1 MKEYG
6 RKIVII
12 GAYVAGA
19 ILLDL
24 ASGYFVLQTG
34 LAICYPPAGLYLA
47 VILLL
52 GWKSLPLAFL
62 NPFFSILVTLHDPSI
77 PFAAAIGIGMASMI
91 SPALILAA
99 LRRLTPS
106 GDYFNGLRKTAIFAG
121 TILASVAVESLV
133 ASFVY
138 ILSGLA
144 GPGMFWINA
153 VGWWISNVIPMLTLT
168 PILLLVNHPVVE
180 RPKWWRGQLGLLA
193 LMVAFLAPLTVLMGL
208 IPGGTHSIT
217 RLYIALLPILIGAL
231 GGGIFGGVWASLWVT
246 FSVLALAPTYLVNPY
261 LVIEAQF
268 FLLLSNLIGMV
279 TGTIVTDRSLTEA
292 RLRESEQRYR
302 QLSVDLE
309 GRVAQRTAQ
318 LENKNRELET
328 FAYAVSHDLK
338 APLRGIDGYSS
349 LLLDS
354 SEDKLDQEEKLFLQ
368 NIRQAV
374 GHMSQLIEDL
384 LAYSRLERSPSIRE
398 DVNLAAIIEEMLSE
412 RQLEIEA
419 RPVSLHL
426 DLQCQHILAEP
437 ESLSQALRNLIDNAF
452 KFTQAVDTPLIEIGS
467 KNPDQV
473 VIIWVKDNGIGFD
486 MQYSERIFDMFQ
498 RLHRVEEYSGTG
510 IGLALVRKAMHRM
523 NGRAWAESAP
533 GYGATFFLEIPQKQ
547 R

>member
-1 MKEYG
+1 MKETG
-6 RKIVII
+6 HKIVLI
-12 GAYVAGA
+12 GAYVVGA

-34 LAICYPPAGLYLA
+34 LAICYPPAGLYMA

-52 GWKSLPLAFL
+52 GWKALPLAFL
-62 NPFFSILVTLHDPSI
+62 NPFFSVLVTLHDPSI
-77 PFAAAIGIGMASMI
+77 PFLAALGIGLASMI
-91 SPALILAA
+91 SPTLILAT
-99 LRRLTPS
+99 LRRLAPS
-106 GDYFNGLRKTAIFAG
+106 GDYFNGLSKTAIFAG
-121 TILASVAVESLV
+121 SVLAGVAVESLV
-133 ASFVY
+133 ASLVY

-144 GPGMFWINA
+144 TPGMFWLNA
-153 VGWWISNVIPMLTLT
+153 IGWWISNVIPMLTLAPT
-168 PILLLVNHPVVE
+168 LLLINRPVII

-193 LMVAFLAPLTVLMGL
+193 LIVACLAPITVLVGL
-208 IPGGTHSIT
+208 IPAGAHSVT
-217 RLYIALLPILIGAL
+217 RLYIALVPILIGAL

-246 FSVLALAPTYLVNPY
+246 FSVLALAPAYLVNPY

-268 FLLLSNLIGMV
+268 FLLLSDLSGLV
-279 TGTIVTDRSLTEA
+279 TGTIVTDRGLTES

-302 QLSVDLE
+302 QLSIELE
-309 GRVAQRTAQ
+309 ERVTQRTAQ

-338 APLRGIDGYSS
+338 APLRGIDGYSR
-349 LLLDS
+349 LLLDTYA
-354 SEDKLDQEEKLFLQ
+354 DKLDQEGRLFVQ

-384 LAYSRLERSPSIRE
+384 LAYSRLERRPSIRE
-398 DVNLAAIIEEMLSE
+398 EVNLAAIIEEVLTE
-412 RQLEIEA
+412 RQLEMES
-419 RPVSLHL
+419 RRVSFHL
-426 DLQCQHILAEP
+426 DLQCQHVLAEP

-452 KFTQAVDTPLIEIGS
+452 KFTQAVDAPLIEIGS
-467 KNPDQV
+467 KNSGQA

-486 MQYSERIFDMFQ
+486 MQYSERIFDIFQ

-533 GYGATFFLEIPQKQ
+533 GYGATFFLEIPQK
-547 R
+547 